1 MTKFS
6 LTISAESNEE
16 LMPYIQAQLWIDF
29 AQELNEELRRKAKYG
44 DKPETTWDEVRDLFF
59 SIMKENDL
67 KLP

>member
-1 MTKFS
+1 
-6 LTISAESNEE
+6 
-16 LMPYIQAQLWIDF
+16 MPYIQAQLWIDF